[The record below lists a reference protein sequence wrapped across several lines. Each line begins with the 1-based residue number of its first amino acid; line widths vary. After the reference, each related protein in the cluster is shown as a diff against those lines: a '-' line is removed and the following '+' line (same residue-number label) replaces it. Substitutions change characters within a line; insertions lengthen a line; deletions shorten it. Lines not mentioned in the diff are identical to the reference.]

1 MIWGGR
7 GKIRGGAQGI
17 FRRAKVQDTEMKDML
32 FPNIKVQAVY
42 WVGQK
47 FIWIFCDILWK
58 NPKELFGQPH
68 NTENQSNFTCR
79 F

>member
-7 GKIRGGAQGI
+7 EKIRGGAQGI

-32 FPNIKVQAVY
+32 FPNIKVQTIY

-47 FIWIFCDILWK
+47 FIWIFGDILWK

-68 NTENQSNFTCR
+68 NTQNQSNFTCR